1 MSLERRLHY
10 RKRLLSQTKLEGEK
24 TMATKKTPVKS
35 AKSPNAKKLERKE
48 QPVVR
53 NLVARW

>member
-1 MSLERRLHY
+1 LERRLHY
-10 RKRLLSQTKLEGEK
+10 RKRLLSQTKLEGAK